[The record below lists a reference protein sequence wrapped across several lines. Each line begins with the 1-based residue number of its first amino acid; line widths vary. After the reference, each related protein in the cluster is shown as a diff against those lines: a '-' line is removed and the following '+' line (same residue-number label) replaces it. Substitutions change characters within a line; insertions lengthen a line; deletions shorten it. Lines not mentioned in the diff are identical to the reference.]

1 MAQEDMTQEDREL
14 HVFLSYDT
22 KKWCGTNL
30 LNKVWT
36 NK

>member
-1 MAQEDMTQEDREL
+1 MNQEDREL
-14 HVFLSYDT
+14 YVFLSYDT
-22 KKWCGTNL
+22 KKWYGTNL

>member
-22 KKWCGTNL
+22 KKM
-30 LNKVWT
+30 VWD
-36 NK
+36 KFIE